1 MLFRLP
7 PEVLVLLIPVLLF
20 ALVFHE
26 FAHGWVA
33 NKLGDPTAK
42 YAGRLTL
49 NPIAHLDMFGS
60 LMILFVGF
68 GWAKP
73 VPVDSRYLANPRID
87 MMKIAFAG
95 PLSNLFL
102 CLISCL
108 VIRFMGSNLF
118 VMYPDYSVQLSSMG
132 LVLYI
137 FAIINMTLAI
147 FNLIPIHPLDGG
159 QIFGGYLDKINP
171 HFSYKLRT
179 EGPKILFVIIIIGYV
194 TGFSIIG
201 LIISP
206 FHELV
211 SLIAGLK

>member
-26 FAHGWVA
+26 FSHGWVA

-49 NPIAHLDMFGS
+49 NPMAHLDLFGS

-73 VPVDSRYLANPRID
+73 VPVDSRYLANPRTD

-95 PLSNLFL
+95 PASNLLLAFIAGL
-102 CLISCL
+102 LIRL
-108 VIRFMGSNLF
+108 TGNMG
-118 VMYPDYSVQLSSMG
+118 VLSSM
-132 LVLYI
+132 LI
-137 FAIINMTLAI
+137 MFAQINIMLAV
-147 FNLIPIHPLDGG
+147 FNMIPIPPLDGS
-159 QIFGGYLDKINP
+159 QIFSGLMIRHNP
-171 HFSYKLRT
+171 DLVIKLQVY
-179 EGPKILFVIIIIGYV
+179 GPQILMGLILFGMLTRISPIWW
-194 TGFSIIG
+194 
-201 LIISP
+201 LISP
-206 FHELV
+206 FVNFFMFLFV
-211 SLIAGLK
+211 GI